1 MMTRKHYK
9 AIADILNRFDTERPF
24 LTQDMVSALC
34 IYFKSDN
41 ENFNATKFMD
51 AIWSEDGS

>member
-1 MMTRKHYK
+1 MTRKHYK